1 MAIEAAKLVV
11 NITTDIS
18 KMTKGMKDADDKL
31 ANFSKKA
38 SIAGVALTGAVTVPA
53 IMAAK
58 GMLNVAMGMEQSEIA
73 FTTMLGSGEKA
84 SAFLKDLQ
92 DFAASTPFE
101 FTELQD
107 ASRRMIAF
115 GFSARDVLPMMTDI
129 GDAVS
134 GLGLGSAG
142 VDRVVLA
149 LGQMQ
154 AKAKVSGQ
162 EMMQL
167 TEAGIPAWG
176 YLAEAMN
183 LSTAEVM
190 KLSEQGLI
198 PADMAIQA
206 ILAGMREDFGG
217 MMAEQAKTAAGQ
229 LSNLKDEVTFLAADL
244 GEVLLPVFKDMV
256 GAAKD
261 AVAAFS
267 GLTPETQ
274 KTILV
279 IGGIAAATGPAL
291 TAFGGLAGAARG
303 LIKVMPGLKAAYG
316 LMASANTIGGALSV
330 AQLGLSGVAAAALPA
345 AAAITAVA
353 IAWNKFITQTNK
365 QGAEDVQTAWTGFFE
380 EQIKKGASA
389 TEILDEYRKAQA
401 RVQDQLAIDTDRG
414 LGEKGLY
421 LDDLPKLFIQDKDQ
435 LMGDTEGLN
444 AAIAQSTKTYQEYID
459 AIRYGSADVQQMSY
473 DQWAAIN
480 GFDTFSM
487 SVEKAAIASEQAFQ
501 DMVAA
506 AGETKGELSGLLGE
520 YQNISTE
527 MDAWVKNTASSVVN
541 MLDQELPQASQT
553 YKDALLAVDEVMGTD
568 YLKQYEMKEAVKA
581 LVDEYSRT
589 SDLESFRSGLQ
600 AIKDEGLS
608 DMQTQLEEVTTKA
621 QELYDKLL
629 ELPEEIR
636 IAINFDVEALPSFLD
651 PPETST
657 GSTSTGSSNK
667 VTEFRQ
673 ALGGSVYPGI
683 PYLVGERGLEVFVPS
698 SAGQIVPNNKAG
710 GGVVI
715 EEGAIQI
722 VASSNNMDIPFMID
736 TLMDEL
742 QRRLV

>member
-53 IMAAK
+53 IAAAK

-84 SAFLKDLQ
+84 SRFLKDLQ

-229 LSNLKDEVTFLAADL
+229 LSNLRDEVVFLAADL
-244 GEVLLPVFKDMV
+244 GEELLPIFKDAV
-256 GAAKD
+256 DAAKNM
-261 AVAAFS
+261 VAAFS
-267 GLTPETQ
+267 ELPDET
-274 KTILV
+274 KKNILIFGGV
-279 IGGIAAATGPAL
+279 AAAIGPATTAIGGMSA
-291 TAFGGLAGAARG
+291 AARG
-303 LIKVMPGLKAAYG
+303 LIGVYPKLAKGYTALAATGLGKSLGLAA
-316 LMASANTIGGALSV
+316 IGFGSV
-330 AQLGLSGVAAAALPA
+330 ATAAGI
-345 AAAITAVA
+345 AAIAIGSVA
-353 IAWNKFITQTNK
+353 IAWEKFINKTNEK
-365 QGAEDVQTAWTGFFE
+365 GAEDVKTAWSGFFE

-389 TEILDEYRKAQA
+389 TEILEEYRKAQA
-401 RVQDQLAIDTDRG
+401 RVQEQMGAPKWTNENGAWELTADELA
-414 LGEKGLY
+414 KS
-421 LDDLPKLFIQDKDQ
+421 FIQNKDQ
-435 LMGDTEGLN
+435 LISDTKGLN
-444 AAIAQSTKTYQEYID
+444 AAIADSTKTYQEYID
-459 AIRYGSADVQQMSY
+459 VIRYGGADVQQMSY

-487 SVEKAAIASEQAFQ
+487 SVENAAIASEQAFQ

-520 YQNISTE
+520 YQNLSAE
-527 MDAWVKNTASSVVN
+527 MDNWVKGAANNVLTALEQKFPNATETFKQYVGI
-541 MLDQELPQASQT
+541 LDET
-553 YKDALLAVDEVMGTD
+553 MGTD
-568 YLKQYEMKEAVKA
+568 FLQQIELQETIDNLVSSLDGSPESFEKFSSGLLTMKE
-581 LVDEYSRT
+581 
-589 SDLESFRSGLQ
+589 
-600 AIKDEGLS
+600 EGLA
-608 DMQTQLEEVTTKA
+608 DAKAELEEVATKA

-629 ELPEEIR
+629 ALPEEIR
-636 IAINFDVEALPSFLD
+636 IAINFDVEPLPPFLN
-651 PPETST
+651 PPPTFSLPP
-657 GSTSTGSSNK
+657 GGYNK
-667 VTEFRQ
+667 PTENRE
-673 ALGGSVYPGI
+673 ALGGPVYPGKA
-683 PYLVGERGLEVFVPS
+683 YWVGERGPEPFIPFT
-698 SAGQIVPNNKAG
+698 AGQIVPNNKAG
-710 GGVVI
+710 GRVVI
-715 EEGAIQI
+715 EAGAIQI
-722 VASSNNMDIPFMID
+722 TAPTKNTDIPFLVD
-736 TLMDEL
+736 TLMDEI
-742 QRRLV
+742 QRRLI